1 MGLGYEILDRARR
14 ALLPTLA
21 RLKREGFY
29 LADGTGLALQLKHRQ
44 SLDFDFYTPGDFDP
58 QRLYADL
65 AVNVRAASLVRT
77 ADGTLISRLNGV
89 ECSAFR
95 YRYPLLKPL
104 IINEYLA
111 VASVEDIAAMK
122 LAAIIQRGAK
132 RDFFDL
138 AVLLKQFR
146 LKKLLALARK
156 KYPGMNEY
164 IILQALT
171 YVDEA
176 DRDPEGRRLKPVRPM
191 AWDDV
196 KLQIEQSVRTLIQGA

>member
-1 MGLGYEILDRARR
+1 MKLGYEILDRTRR

-29 LADGTGLALQLKHRQ
+29 LAGGTGLALQLQHRR
-44 SLDFDFYTPGDFDP
+44 SLDFDFYTQSEFDP
-58 QRLYADL
+58 QRVYADL
-65 AVNVRAASLVRT
+65 ATHVRAASLVRT

-89 ECSAFR
+89 ECSAFQ

-138 AVLLKQFR
+138 YVLLKRFE
-146 LKKLLALARK
+146 LKKLLALTRK

-164 IILQALT
+164 LMLQALT
-171 YVDEA
+171 YFDEA
-176 DRDPEGRRLKPVRPM
+176 DRDPEGMRLKPVKPM

-196 KLQIEQSVRTLIQGA
+196 KRQIEQSVRTFIRGA

>member
-1 MGLGYEILDRARR
+1 MSLDYEILDRTRR

-29 LADGTGLALQLKHRQ
+29 LAGGTGLALQLKHRQ
-44 SLDFDFYTPGDFDP
+44 SLDFGFYTPGEFDP
-58 QRLYADL
+58 QQLYANL
-65 AVNVRAASLVRT
+65 AANVRTASLVRT

-95 YRYPLLKPL
+95 HRYPLLKPL
-104 IINEYLA
+104 VVNEYLA

-138 AVLLKQFR
+138 CVLLKRFE
-146 LKKLLALARK
+146 LKKLLALTRK

-171 YVDEA
+171 YFDEA
-176 DRDPEGRRLKPVRPM
+176 DRDPEGMRLKPVKPM
-191 AWDDV
+191 AWADV
-196 KLQIEQSVRTLIQGA
+196 KRRIEQAVRTFVRGA